1 MTSDVPSQQPAS
13 PPPPPPPPPPG
24 PPSAGDPDKA
34 SGGMR
39 ALGVLIALV
48 LAFGAAVMIAVA
60 VDIGDTE
67 TCDDFVEQVTS
78 GELVPDFD
86 DECFDGSSTQKAIS
100 VALAWA
106 SGIVGVL
113 AVLVALMFAV
123 TGRRGSLLARVA
135 IAAVVLGGLS
145 ILIGSI

>member
-1 MTSDVPSQQPAS
+1 MPSDVPSQQPAS
-13 PPPPPPPPPPG
+13 PPPPPPPPSPPG
-24 PPSAGDPDKA
+24 AGDSGKA

-39 ALGVLIALV
+39 ALGVLLALV

-60 VDIGDTE
+60 IDIGDTE
-67 TCDDFVEQVTS
+67 TCDDFLEQVTS
-78 GELVPDFD
+78 GERVLDFD
-86 DECFDGSSTQKAIS
+86 DECFEGSSAQKAIS
-100 VALAWA
+100 VVLAWA

-113 AVLVALMFAV
+113 AVLLALMFAV
-123 TGRRGSLLARVA
+123 TGSRGQLLARVA

>member
-1 MTSDVPSQQPAS
+1 MTSDAPSPQPAER
-13 PPPPPPPPPPG
+13 PPPPPPPPAPPG
-24 PPSAGDPDKA
+24 TDESGKA

-60 VDIGDTE
+60 IDIGDTS
-67 TCDDFVEQVTS
+67 TCDQFFEDVQSGQVVP
-78 GELVPDFD
+78 ELD
-86 DECFDGSSTQKAIS
+86 DECFDGSEGQKSIS
-100 VALAWA
+100 VVLAWA
-106 SGIVGVL
+106 SGIVGAI

-123 TGRRGSLLARVA
+123 TGNRGPLLARVA
-135 IAAVVLGGLS
+135 GAAVALGILS